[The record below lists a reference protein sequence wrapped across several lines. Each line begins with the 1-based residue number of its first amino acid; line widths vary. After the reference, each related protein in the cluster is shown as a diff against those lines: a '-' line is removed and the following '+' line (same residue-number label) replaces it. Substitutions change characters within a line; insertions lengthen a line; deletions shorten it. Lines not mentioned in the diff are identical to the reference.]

1 MPPKPKSMRLKDCKV
16 PDRWAR
22 KTKQREQEALC
33 ETEKNK
39 YIQYG
44 DKSRLNEKLKRKLS
58 EESSEGSCLTL
69 SSPTGLSGSL
79 RTPRELALFM
89 LHPRE
94 PHASTSVR
102 SKARGEG
109 LRWG

>member
-1 MPPKPKSMRLKDCKV
+1 MR
-16 PDRWAR
+16 DR
-22 KTKQREQEALC
+22 KINMYKM
-33 ETEKNK
+33 ETDSKN
-39 YIQYG
+39 
-44 DKSRLNEKLKRKLS
+44 RLSWKLRRKLS
-58 EESSEGSCLTL
+58 GERKSRKERCCLTL

-102 SKARGEG
+102 SKGRCEG
-109 LRWG
+109 SRRDGNVWVKTWKSNFHSMMLLYNVD